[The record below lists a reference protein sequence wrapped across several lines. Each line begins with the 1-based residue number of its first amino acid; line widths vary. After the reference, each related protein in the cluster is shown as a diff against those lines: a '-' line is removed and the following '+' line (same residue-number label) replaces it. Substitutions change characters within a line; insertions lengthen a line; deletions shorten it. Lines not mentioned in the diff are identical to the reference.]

1 MPNETA
7 DALTNGRDPVLAA
20 HPFDI
25 YLACDHVFEED
36 AWLSWD
42 QETLLLELRADV
54 SDAAVDKLLAV
65 QAVAAN
71 SGAVLGSALAFEKVV
86 NAFSNNICVMD
97 VLQPPEVEEMCY
109 AVTQIEKIFHAV
121 HGAQDCV
128 FTSEVPGYVASVA
141 RFRDWTVLPKN
152 LAFAQEALDKLT
164 GLQKDSR
171 LRKEHA
177 DILSVITEF
186 AENTGKADAESFLA
200 DESIK
205 MLETDTEATLL
216 VRRLIGALLYDPTIP
231 YTHNTDATGSD

>member
-7 DALTNGRDPVLAA
+7 NALTDGRDPVLAA

-54 SDAAVDKLLAV
+54 SEAAIDKLLAV

-71 SGAVLGSALAFEKVV
+71 SNAVLESALAFEKVV

-109 AVTQIEKIFHAV
+109 AVAQIEKIFHAV
-121 HGAQDCV
+121 HGEQDCV
-128 FTSEVPGYVASVA
+128 FINEVPGYVASVA

-152 LAFAQEALDKLT
+152 LSFAQEALDELT
-164 GLQKDSR
+164 GLRKDSK
-171 LRKEHA
+171 LRREHA

-186 AENTGKADAESFLA
+186 AGNTDKADAESFLS

-205 MLETDTEATLL
+205 VLEKDSEATLI
-216 VRRLIGALLYDPTIP
+216 VRRLVGALLYDPTLP
-231 YTHNTDATGSD
+231 YTRNADATGSD

>member
-121 HGAQDCV
+121 HGAQDYV

-164 GLQKDSR
+164 GLQKDSK

-231 YTHNTDATGSD
+231 YMHNTDATGSD